1 MSFWDAVTLI
11 AGVAATL
18 FGLWVIV
25 TVLVVF
31 VLDTHDDWKA
41 ARAKRIEAELDAR
54 AERMRATILS
64 LADDLA
70 SERDEASRELT
81 RAMFL
86 ATGRVPKPKA

>member
-1 MSFWDAVTLI
+1 MSFCDAVTLI
-11 AGVAATL
+11 ATGAATL
-18 FGLWVIV
+18 FGLWVVV

-31 VLDTHDDWKA
+31 VLDSYDDWKA
-41 ARAKRIEAELDAR
+41 ARTARIEAELDAR
-54 AERMRATILS
+54 AEQVRATILS

-86 ATGRVPKPKA
+86 TTGHTPKPRA

>member
-1 MSFWDAVTLI
+1 MSFWDALTLI

-31 VLDTHDDWKA
+31 VLDTYDDWKA
-41 ARAKRIEAELDAR
+41 ARVKRIEAELDAR

-70 SERDEASRELT
+70 SERDDASRELT

-86 ATGRVPKPKA
+86 TTGRTPEPKG

>member
-11 AGVAATL
+11 VGVAATL

-31 VLDTHDDWKA
+31 VLDTYDDWKA
-41 ARAKRIEAELDAR
+41 ARVKRIEAELDAR

-70 SERDEASRELT
+70 SERDDASRELT

-86 ATGRVPKPKA
+86 ATGRTPEPKA

>member
-11 AGVAATL
+11 ARVAATL
-18 FGLWVIV
+18 FGLWVVV

-31 VLDTHDDWKA
+31 VLDTYDDWKA
-41 ARAKRIEAELDAR
+41 ARVKRIEAELDAR

-70 SERDEASRELT
+70 SERDEAARELS
-81 RAMFL
+81 RARFL
-86 ATGRVPKPKA
+86 ATGRAPKPKV

>member
-1 MSFWDAVTLI
+1 MSVWDAVTLL
-11 AGVAATL
+11 AAILATG
-18 FGLWVIV
+18 FCLWVVV
-25 TVLVVF
+25 TLLVVF
-31 VLDTHDDWKA
+31 VLDTYDGWKA
-41 ARAKRIEAELDAR
+41 ARTARIEEELDAR
-54 AERMRATILS
+54 AKQVRATILS